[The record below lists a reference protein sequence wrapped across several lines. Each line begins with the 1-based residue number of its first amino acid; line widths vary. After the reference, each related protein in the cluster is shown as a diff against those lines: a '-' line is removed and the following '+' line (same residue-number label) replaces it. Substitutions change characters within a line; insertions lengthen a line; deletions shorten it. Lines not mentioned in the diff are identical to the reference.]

1 MWIHHSSIQQL
12 QLLCDKWMGGDKT
25 GGRDTSDVAA
35 VATQEWDESGLLT
48 GGDCEVGPFPASNWK
63 CA

>member
-1 MWIHHSSIQQL
+1 MDGSQ
-12 QLLCDKWMGGDKT
+12 DKT
-25 GGRDTSDVAA
+25 GGRETSEMAA
-35 VATQEWDESGLLT
+35 VVTQEWDESGLLT